1 MAPCAPRRWTI
12 PTSISIPLD
21 STSTFIS
28 SMFPSVSR
36 QMSALPKAGCL
47 AAGKELCFSYVKIDF
62 LITELDG
69 KALVA
74 CIGFHSQDFCVEM

>member
-1 MAPCAPRRWTI
+1 M
-12 PTSISIPLD
+12 LG
-21 STSTFIS
+21 
-28 SMFPSVSR
+28 SR
-36 QMSALPKAGCL
+36 
-47 AAGKELCFSYVKIDF
+47 KELCFSYVKIDF